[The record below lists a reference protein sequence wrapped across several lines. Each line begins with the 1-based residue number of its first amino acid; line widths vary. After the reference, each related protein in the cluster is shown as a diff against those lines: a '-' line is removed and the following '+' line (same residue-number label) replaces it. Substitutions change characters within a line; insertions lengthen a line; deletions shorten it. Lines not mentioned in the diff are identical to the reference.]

1 MKYCPEHVPGI
12 GKFPSGCGQVKGFV
26 VVVASVLVVVVAS
39 VVVVVVVVVDGAA
52 VAGIIEDLTI
62 DFLVLSSN
70 SYIDTKQCS
79 VTCKPM

>member
-39 VVVVVVVVVDGAA
+39 VVVVVVVDGAA
-52 VAGIIEDLTI
+52 VAVVIEDLTI
-62 DFLVLSSN
+62 DFLVISSN

-79 VTCKPM
+79 VMCKPM

>member
-39 VVVVVVVVVDGAA
+39 VVVVVVDGAA
-52 VAGIIEDLTI
+52 VAVVIEDLTI

>member
-39 VVVVVVVVVDGAA
+39 VVVVVVVVDGAA
-52 VAGIIEDLTI
+52 VAVVIEDLTI
-62 DFLVLSSN
+62 DFLVISSN